1 MSIWLPPAHLAL
13 CLVIVVW
20 DIVLAGRIARVPQAP
35 RWFASLTGLA
45 GLLLLPALVVA
56 LATTTEV
63 TGRAIFYVDWIWPAV
78 LVVFAAQAMY
88 ALARRLVNPAWGIPI
103 AIYNVIIA
111 ASGIVRYMASRGVEP
126 PQPLLLLLT
135 AHTAALSLATT
146 SAAISS
152 PLYLNVPMIA
162 PAFPAL
168 RPVTASFRALL
179 AAVALGWSV
188 GIAFQLPVAIKAVRS
203 YRAHAA
209 DRLTERPE
217 GDFSIGVKLFPDIG
231 SPPPP
236 PAVASD
242 LALADTLTA
251 DVVGIVVVPDVSNQV
266 LDSLA
271 HALDQLQRD
280 STLLVVTLGYRGKLL
295 PELRRVPLDQRTRI
309 AAIRRIVRRLRPDIL
324 LPAED
329 PYGVGERL
337 VGRLQLPI
345 WQDYFTEAAAAAKSI
360 DRRVRVGIAASSFDS
375 RDSALYAWAAGP
387 ASPIDILGFSFFPD
401 RRGAEALDAYTR
413 TADRWMAVVP
423 PVKQHWVF
431 AAGGYPLAHGEA
443 SQTQAIWD
451 VLAWATAHPAI
462 KGLMVYEAGD
472 YGQARGLRSPSGR
485 LREATLY
492 VMGAM
497 RALREATVTTPTP

>member
-1 MSIWLPPAHLAL
+1 MSVWLPPAHLAL
-13 CLVIVVW
+13 CLIIVVW
-20 DIVLAGRIARVPQAP
+20 DIVLAGRIARVQQAP
-35 RWFASLTGLA
+35 RGFAGLTGVA
-45 GLLLLPALVVA
+45 GLLILPALVVA
-56 LATTTEV
+56 LATTTV
-63 TGRAIFYVDWIWPAV
+63 ITGRAILYVDWIWPVV
-78 LVVFAAQAMY
+78 LTVFAAQAVY

-103 AIYNVIIA
+103 AIYDVIIA
-111 ASGIVRYMASRGVEP
+111 ATGIVRYLASRGIEP
-126 PQPLLLLLT
+126 PPPLLLLLT

-146 SAAISS
+146 SAAISN

-179 AAVALGWSV
+179 SAVALGWSI
-188 GIAFQLPVAIKAVRS
+188 GIAFQLPVAVKAVRS
-203 YRAHAA
+203 YHAHAS

-217 GDFSIGVKLFPDIG
+217 GDFSIGVKLFPDVG

-251 DVVGIVVVPDVSNQV
+251 EVVGIVVVPDVTNQV

-271 HALDQLQRD
+271 RALDQLQRD
-280 STLLVVTLGYRGKLL
+280 STLLIVTVGYRGKLL
-295 PELRRVPLDQRTRI
+295 PELRRVPLDAKTRI
-309 AAIRRIVRRLRPDIL
+309 ATIRRIVRRLRPDIL

-337 VGRLQLPI
+337 VGRLQLPV
-345 WQDYFTEAAAAAKSI
+345 WQDYFTAAAAAAKSI
-360 DRRVRVGIAASSFDS
+360 DRRIRIGLSASAFDS

-443 SQTQAIWD
+443 SQAQAIWAI
-451 VLAWATAHPAI
+451 LAWATAHPTI

-485 LREATLY
+485 LRVATVY

>member
-1 MSIWLPPAHLAL
+1 MSVWLPPAHLAL
-13 CLVIVVW
+13 CLVIIVW

-35 RWFASLTGLA
+35 RAFAALTGLA
-45 GLLLLPALVVA
+45 GLLVLPALIVA
-56 LATTTEV
+56 LATTTAV
-63 TGRAIFYVDWIWPAV
+63 TGRAIFYVDWIWPA
-78 LVVFAAQAMY
+78 LLAVFAAQAVY
-88 ALARRLVNPAWGIPI
+88 ALARRVVNPAWGIPI
-103 AIYNVIIA
+103 AIYDVIIA
-111 ASGIVRYMASRGVEP
+111 AAGIVRYLASRGVEP
-126 PQPLLLLLT
+126 SYPFLLLL
-135 AHTAALSLATT
+135 ASHTAALSLATT
-146 SAAISS
+146 SAAISN

-179 AAVALGWSV
+179 SAVALGWSI

-203 YRAHAA
+203 YRAHAT

-236 PAVASD
+236 PAVESD

-251 DVVGIVVVPDVSNQV
+251 DVVAVTVVPDVTNQV

-280 STLLVVTLGYRGKLL
+280 STLLIV
-295 PELRRVPLDQRTRI
+295 PELRHVPLDPRTRI

-337 VGRLQLPI
+337 LGRLQLPV
-345 WQDYFTEAAAAAKSI
+345 WEDYLTTAAAAAKSV
-360 DRRVRVGIAASSFDS
+360 DRRIRIGLSASAFDS

-387 ASPIDILGFSFFPD
+387 ASPIDILGFSLFPD
-401 RRGAEALDAYTR
+401 RRGAEAIDAYTR

-423 PVKQHWVF
+423 PSKPHWIF

-451 VLAWATAHPAI
+451 ALAWATAHPAI
-462 KGLMVYEAGD
+462 KGLVVYEAGD